1 MPHLFERFWR
11 KDPARSSGEH
21 SGLGLALV
29 TAYAQQVHF
38 EVAAE
43 LDAKQRLH
51 IRVSGLASLAV

>member
-1 MPHLFERFWR
+1 MSDVPHLFERFWR

-43 LDAKQRLH
+43 LD
-51 IRVSGLASLAV
+51 V